1 MIKQSTSSRK
11 AVKDFQKQL
20 ALQLYLCRIEKN
32 IRLKQVAKAT
42 GWSLDMLESIELGQL
57 PVRRIW
63 RVLRLLKLYGK
74 KLRIEVCDTADN
86 P

>member
-20 ALQLYLCRIEKN
+20 GLQLYLCRVEKN

-42 GWSLDMLESIELGQL
+42 GWSFEMLENIELGQL
-57 PVRRIW
+57 PIRRIW

-74 KLRIEVCDTADN
+74 KLRIELCDREAST
-86 P
+86 